1 METFLIVLAV
11 IALSWRP
18 GATHAAE
25 AVMPVLEMEPTNEP
39 KEF

>member
-18 GATHAAE
+18 GSTRAAE
-25 AVMPVLEMEPTNEP
+25 PVMPVLEMEPADE
-39 KEF
+39 